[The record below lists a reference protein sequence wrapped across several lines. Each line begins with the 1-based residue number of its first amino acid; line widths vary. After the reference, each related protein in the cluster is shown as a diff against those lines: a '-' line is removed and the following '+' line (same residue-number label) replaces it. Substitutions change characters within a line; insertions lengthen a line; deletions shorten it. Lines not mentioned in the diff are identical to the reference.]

1 MIDVQQWMTI
11 EHIDRY
17 KNVDLPIYIVCV
29 TDDVVNINDSN
40 IIVYA
45 MNLREYLLDFFMSLM
60 YSSHSC

>member
-11 EHIDRY
+11 EHIDIY
-17 KNVDLPIYIVCV
+17 KNVDLPIHIVCV

-45 MNLREYLLDFFMSLM
+45 MNINEPSRILG
-60 YSSHSC
+60 